1 MMKFPFFL
9 GGGWTLNLCVLIINN
24 NNSHV
29 LMMKAPY
36 LRHLMIEF
44 PYFDEIFH
52 MCWWSFSQTGV
63 QSSASR
69 KGEIKRPVLL
79 DICKVSCFFSHQHL
93 DKFSEKYFVHSVLLL
108 FWILIFYNFSTWRF
122 FYIFF
127 SYFKSCFVL
136 FFFYSSHIYLS
147 NFTMLA
153 TWKWLEN
160 VRNHVVSLN

>member
-1 MMKFPFFL
+1 MYWWFMTIFHMCWWWKPHIFQWHIL
-9 GGGWTLNLCVLIINN
+9 DI
-24 NNSHV
+24 
-29 LMMKAPY
+29 
-36 LRHLMIEF
+36 LMIEF
-44 PYFDEIFH
+44 GPYFDEIFH

-108 FWILIFYNFSTWRF
+108 FWILIFYNFPTWRF

-127 SYFKSCFVL
+127 LFQILFCFILFLFKP
-136 FFFYSSHIYLS
+136 YLS
-147 NFTMLA
+147 IKLYSVGYVKMA
-153 TWKWLEN
+153 GKSQKPCC
-160 VRNHVVSLN
+160 VA